1 MFAQKATTSD
11 YSKNKNKKPNTTIQ
25 QIHAASPASGP
36 HIPRTHTNTD

>member
-11 YSKNKNKKPNTTIQ
+11 YSKNKKPNTTIQ